1 MGKQQSRAARWSE
14 AVGDAKTALE
24 ALQEAA
30 SDLDAD
36 RLESATS
43 DFESAMQAL
52 ADVRQEY
59 QDWYDNMP
67 EGLQSGAAGEKL
79 EAVLEIDVENVS
91 VDADEIRQAIQNAVE
106 DVIADAIDVLD
117 EAENDELP
125 IGFGRD

>member
-1 MGKQQSRAARWSE
+1 VGKQQSRPARWSE

-36 RLESATS
+36 RLDTATS

-59 QDWYDNMP
+59 QEWYDNMS
-67 EGLQSGAAGEKL
+67 ENLQAGATGEKL

-117 EAENDELP
+117 EAENAELP